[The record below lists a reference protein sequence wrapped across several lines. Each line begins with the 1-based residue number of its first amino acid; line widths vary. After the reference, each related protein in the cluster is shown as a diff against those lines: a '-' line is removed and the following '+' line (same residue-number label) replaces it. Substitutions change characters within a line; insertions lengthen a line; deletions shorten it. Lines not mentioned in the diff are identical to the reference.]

1 MLISKLECTKIII
14 IVFFQ
19 PILQDS
25 GVLIIIKTWSK
36 YRTNII
42 TGGEGSA
49 LFKKNYYTNTLVF
62 LAQKSST
69 NKIAAYKRH
78 SDF

>member
-49 LFKKNYYTNTLVF
+49 LFKKKLLHQYTGV
-62 LAQKSST
+62 SST
-69 NKIAAYKRH
+69 KIKY
-78 SDF
+78 